1 MLRWLIVFLLAL
13 VIFQGASRWLRH
25 IGLGRLPGDIVVR
38 WRDREFSIPVASSI
52 VLSFIAAGISLLF

>member
-25 IGLGRLPGDIVVR
+25 IGLGRLPGDFVVR

-52 VLSFIAAGISLLF
+52 VLSLIAVVISLLV